1 MKANKRFQNQ
11 SPEFWANV
19 RAISESVGYTRKN
32 AGGVCVPSLDE
43 MKKAMTDRNL
53 IFVALSTHLT

>member
-11 SPEFWANV
+11 TPEFWANV
-19 RAISESVGYTRKN
+19 RAISESVGYTRRN
-32 AGGVCVPSLDE
+32 TREICVPSLDE

-53 IFVALSTHLT
+53 VFVALSTHLT